1 MNLKELKVWAEE
13 NYAKDNVQLM
23 ANGVLSNKISK
34 IKPHLKSIIEKSAW
48 IISTTEKNNTMMNNI
63 ENDIKLLG
71 QWGLSRTVKEPISEL
86 VGSAK
91 RDK

>member
-1 MNLKELKVWAEE
+1 MNLKELKLWAED

-23 ANGVLSNKISK
+23 AGGVLSGRISK

-48 IISTTEKNNTMMNNI
+48 IIAAIEKNNTLMNNI
-63 ENDIKLLG
+63 ENDIKLLS
-71 QWGLSRTVKEPISEL
+71 QWGLNRTVKEPISEL

>member
-1 MNLKELKVWAEE
+1 MNLKELKIWAEE

-23 ANGVLSNKISK
+23 ASGVLSNKMGK
-34 IKPHLKSIIEKSAW
+34 IKPHLKSIIEKSTW
-48 IISTTEKNNTMMNNI
+48 IISAIEKNNVLMNNI
-63 ENDIKLLG
+63 DNDIKLLS
-71 QWGLSRTVKEPISEL
+71 QWGLNRTIKEPISEL